1 MNKIA
6 FLFLVISFS
15 CLGQVSNIANE
26 WEAELTK
33 QFKTQ
38 NQSEFLKFDFSEVLS
53 NQMRIDKD
61 PWSTYIGVFG
71 KMNKRIDFH
80 LTASKTNDTSYFI
93 AGKRKRGNAI
103 HSVSGEINPRKIFVV
118 DNTVYILSFDYL
130 LNENGDIDSLEYFTG
145 IGTIVFTISNNK
157 PKIYWSEAGELR
169 QYNNMFVGIWRQN
182 NSEKYREC
190 IFTFNPSG
198 THNKLPFRSDFYK
211 DFASD
216 DPCKCYFEI
225 KEKYWQ
231 YGWETYDDSN
241 GYKEIWWQ

>member
-1 MNKIA
+1 MNKIS

-26 WEAELTK
+26 WETELTK

-38 NQSEFLKFDFSEVLS
+38 YHSEFLKFDFSEVLS
-53 NQMRIDKD
+53 NQMRIDND

-71 KMNKRIDFH
+71 SMNKRIDFH
-80 LTASKTNDTSYFI
+80 LTASKTNDTSYFV
-93 AGKRKRGNAI
+93 AGKRKRDNTVQSI
-103 HSVSGEINPRKIFVV
+103 SGQIKPRKIYIVEN
-118 DNTVYILSFDYL
+118 DVYILSFDYL
-130 LNENGDIDSLEYFTG
+130 LKEKGDIDSLGYFYG
-145 IGTIVFTISNNK
+145 IGSVVFTISNNK

-169 QYNNMFVGIWRQN
+169 QYNNMFVGIWRQK
-182 NSEKYREC
+182 NSEKYRDC

-211 DFASD
+211 EFASD
-216 DPCKCYFEI
+216 DPCKCFFEI
-225 KEKYWQ
+225 KEEYRR

-241 GYKEIWWQ
+241 GYKEKWW